1 MRIQRP
7 CACGD
12 SVAPH
17 FLEQLSFRE
26 DSFRRAREPQQQLVL
41 LLREL
46 HAVSRDAHDASRH
59 VDVNRRRVDD
69 LLESRSHP
77 AENGANPLDE
87 LLILERRNDVVVAP
101 LPEGVDAID
110 GVGLLPAEHDHRRAF
125 DPTIHVGNVAGEHEV
140 ESSMRADQLEP
151 VPREV
156 TLEKAP
162 GRGLRVGEQEA
173 GGR

>member
-1 MRIQRP
+1 MNT
-7 CACGD
+7 
-12 SVAPH
+12 
-17 FLEQLSFRE
+17 
-26 DSFRRAREPQQQLVL
+26 RRGSRASRSEQLVL

-46 HAVSRDAHDASRH
+46 NAVVPSTRTTRVAH

-69 LLESRSHP
+69 LLESRSHA
-77 AENGANPLDE
+77 AEDGANPLDQ
-87 LLILERRNDVVVAP
+87 LLIFERRNDVIVAP
-101 LPEGVDAID
+101 LPEGVDAIH

-125 DPTIHVGNVAGEHEV
+125 DPTIHIGNVAGEHEV
-140 ESSMRADQLEP
+140 ERSMRADQLEP